1 MRAAP
6 CIERAKGGR
15 KSGELFLPDF
25 EIDGLGSAFI
35 AAGISFFAGAAA
47 SRVMAFVLPLQAS
60 EGGWATYALGLALS
74 IVWMAIGIA
83 YAPGIRATTA
93 STLKAAVI
101 VSVAAS
107 GFAFALKP
115 LFAVM
120 AGAPAA

>member
-1 MRAAP
+1 
-6 CIERAKGGR
+6 
-15 KSGELFLPDF
+15 
-25 EIDGLGSAFI
+25 
-35 AAGISFFAGAAA
+35 
-47 SRVMAFVLPLQAS
+47 
-60 EGGWATYALGLALS
+60 
-74 IVWMAIGIA
+74 MAIGIA

>member
-74 IVWMAIGIA
+74 IGGWRSASLMRRVSGR
-83 YAPGIRATTA
+83 PRRA
-93 STLKAAVI
+93 L
-101 VSVAAS
+101 
-107 GFAFALKP
+107 
-115 LFAVM
+115 
-120 AGAPAA
+120 